1 MSKIEN
7 SLKTSSE
14 PRKTLSD
21 ETTSQ
26 KDFKSLPDFGPA
38 TVAKLP
44 HLSVGDS
51 TEQLQSVTVVSSC
64 STVGDKARKK
74 GKRRRENGNARDER
88 KNRSKVTNDI
98 FAETFR
104 DKELAVELQTRLYS
118 FSSTAKFDK
127 AKTDLLDTEKG
138 QSVSSAKVSPS
149 FGRKKT
155 SKLDKRLKRS
165 LNVKKIDFESNSR
178 NNKYRSKDKLYTR
191 NRIFEDITTGIKVS
205 LSKHSKASMNE
216 CFFAANGGAVI
227 GRPSHRH
234 QQARC
239 RKKSPTKY
247 SGDAVNH
254 GNSSNNNNCVT
265 GSKKTPANK
274 SEDAANHSVI
284 MVNAPPHIQ
293 IGKTSYKKSA
303 KSNGRDRTTR
313 KNRHH
318 KENSNKNPRRV
329 IKEVRNEDMQ
339 KGYEKQK
346 SLEEDNTMSS
356 NKFNFKSDRKLTSS
370 DEGFPRSSPKLKKP
384 HGYSPVKEK
393 KNKKRTVT
401 KDKRLD
407 KINASTNIDK
417 INKETAR
424 KWNDYHSGDV
434 KPIAE
439 KSHPVI
445 KEEKKVT
452 KKNTAWQPTK
462 ENNFKMTKIFAELE
476 SNAKNRAKASKA
488 DPVYFAT
495 ATHQPKEPS
504 AHNKWLQ
511 VGSYENSCPSAST
524 SSSNISSEATSHSSY
539 QSYTCVTNSEGSE
552 CSAAN
557 KDWKP
562 RLKQAALRSDSDQE
576 DTALKNQKY
585 KSKSTNLQTNRRLA
599 STENKRMSRFN
610 KKPKD
615 AQKGIHR
622 LGPRKERPSRMSAKA
637 EDEEC
642 HSKWQHH
649 QLVVVSRK
657 PGDRDAVADSNANEG
672 RKMVV
677 PPTKLEKKRFVGK
690 SRNRNVQT
698 RKDGSRM
705 TIRDLYSLHNVLSDT
720 QNGTVG
726 SVIFFYILDLK
737 I

>member
-1 MSKIEN
+1 MSRIEN

-14 PRKTLSD
+14 PRKTISD
-21 ETTSQ
+21 ESTSQ
-26 KDFKSLPDFGPA
+26 KDFKSLPDFSPA
-38 TVAKLP
+38 TVANLP
-44 HLSVGDS
+44 HSSVGDS
-51 TEQLQSVTVVSSC
+51 TEQLRSVAIVSNC
-64 STVGDKARKK
+64 STVGDKIRKK
-74 GKRRRENGNARDER
+74 GKRRRENGKAGDER
-88 KNRSKVTNDI
+88 KNRSKVTNDN

-104 DKELAVELQTRLYS
+104 DKELVVELQTRLYS
-118 FSSTAKFDK
+118 FSSTSKLDK
-127 AKTDLLDTEKG
+127 AKTDLLDTEKR
-138 QSVSSAKVSPS
+138 QSVHSASIGPS
-149 FGRKKT
+149 FGKKKP
-155 SKLDKRLKRS
+155 SKLNKRLKRS
-165 LNVKKIDFESNSR
+165 LNVKNIDFEKKSR
-178 NNKYRSKDKLYTR
+178 DNKFRIKGKLYTR
-191 NRIFEDITTGIKVS
+191 NQIFEDFTTGIKIS
-205 LSKHSKASMNE
+205 LGNKEHSKASMNE
-216 CFFAANGGAVI
+216 CFFAANGGPVVV
-227 GRPSHRH
+227 RPSHRY

-239 RKKSPTKY
+239 RKKSPVKY

-265 GSKKTPANK
+265 GSKKAPANK

-293 IGKTSYKKSA
+293 IGKTNFSKPT

-318 KENSNKNPRRV
+318 KENSNKNPRKAIRDV
-329 IKEVRNEDMQ
+329 INEEMK

-346 SLEEDNTMSS
+346 SLEEDNMMSS

-384 HGYSPVKEK
+384 HDYSPVKER

-407 KINASTNIDK
+407 KINGSTNINK
-417 INKETAR
+417 INKVTAR

-445 KEEKKVT
+445 KEEKKAT
-452 KKNTAWQPTK
+452 KKKTAWQPTK

-488 DPVYFAT
+488 DPVYFTT
-495 ATHQPKEPS
+495 ATPKEPS

-539 QSYTCVTNSEGSE
+539 QSYTCVSNSEGSE
-552 CSAAN
+552 CSAN

-585 KSKSTNLQTNRRLA
+585 KSKSTNLQTSRRLA
-599 STENKRMSRFN
+599 STENKRMSRFT

-615 AQKGIHR
+615 AQQGIHR

-677 PPTKLEKKRFVGK
+677 PPTKMEKKRVVGK

-720 QNGTVG
+720 QNGTVSG
-726 SVIFFYILDLK
+726 DRF
-737 I
+737 